1 MNTNTKKVLTPVVLV
16 AAVLLFPRAVTSGYW
31 LNLINLSISFSIAC
45 LGLNIVLGYA
55 GQLSLAQAAFWGV
68 GAYTSAILTTHL
80 GLPVWAGMFAAFF
93 VAAIFGIRLGIPTL
107 KLSGHYLA
115 MATIGFGIILQL
127 ILVNEIWLTNG
138 SDGITKIPSPSLGP
152 IELKTPESF
161 FYLAAVAL
169 IFFTWGAIHLKD
181 SRVGRALMAIRE
193 NEMAAGTAGVNTT
206 YYKIM
211 AFSLSAGYAGFGGWL
226 FAHSSSHY
234 ISPDT
239 FSFEQ
244 SVIILVMAVLGG
256 NGSAIGS
263 IVGATLLTLLPEV
276 LRFLKDYYMMVY
288 AAGIVVIMIFMPSGI
303 AGLVKSTPL
312 SLRLRA
318 WWNSASTAARQV
330 AANTGASS
338 AGLESSELLRAEG
351 VAPAAMPVEGATGYP
366 PAGVPV
372 IEDCSGSSE
381 VLLTVKGLAK
391 HFGGLK
397 AVDGVD
403 MQVRRGEIQALIG
416 PNGSGKTTILN
427 MLSGLYVPSAGE
439 IFLEGKPIGGQ
450 KPNIITSLGIA
461 RTFQN
466 IRLFGELTVLENLLV
481 GQHCQSGAGLA
492 ASIFQPPW
500 QKAEEARMRAKALE
514 LLRFVGL
521 RGKEFTK
528 SSSLPYG
535 QQRLLEL
542 ARALASDPRL
552 LLLDEPAAGLNAA
565 ETEALVGLL
574 FQICKRGITI
584 LLVEHDMSL
593 VMNVS
598 DHITVLNF
606 GRKIAEG
613 PAEVVENNPE
623 VIDAYLGTEVGN
635 A

>member
-1 MNTNTKKVLTPVVLV
+1 MNIRIKNLLIPALLVVV
-16 AAVLLFPRAVTSGYW
+16 VMLLPRFVTSSYW
-31 LNLINLSISFSIAC
+31 LNLVNLSISFSIAC
-45 LGLNIVLGYA
+45 LGLNIVLGYT

-80 GLPVWAGMFAAFF
+80 GLPVWLGMFAAFF
-93 VAAIFGIRLGIPTL
+93 VAALCGVLLGIPTL

-138 SDGITKIPSPSLGP
+138 SDGITKIPSPWIGSF
-152 IELKTPESF
+152 ELKDPGTF
-161 FYLAAVAL
+161 FYVAAISL
-169 IFFTWGAIHLKD
+169 ILLTWGAIHLRD
-181 SRVGRALMAIRE
+181 SRVGRAFMAIRE
-193 NEMAAGTAGVNTT
+193 NEMAAGTTGVDTT

-211 AFSLSAGYAGFGGWL
+211 AFALSAGYAGFGGWL
-226 FAHSSSHY
+226 FAHSCSHY

-244 SVIILVMAVLGG
+244 SVIMLVMTVLGG
-256 NGSAIGS
+256 SGSVIGA
-263 IVGATLLTLLPEV
+263 IVGATLLTMLPEV
-276 LRFLKDYYMMVY
+276 LRFLKDSYMMFY
-288 AAGIVVIMIFMPSGI
+288 AAGIVAIMIFMPSGI
-303 AGLVKSTPL
+303 AGLMKNLPV

-318 WWNSASTAARQV
+318 WWNADSTAARQV
-330 AANTGASS
+330 AASMQPLKNAETGPRSFK
-338 AGLESSELLRAEG
+338 
-351 VAPAAMPVEGATGYP
+351 
-366 PAGVPV
+366 
-372 IEDCSGSSE
+372 IEDCSGSGE

-403 MQVRRGEIQALIG
+403 MEVRRGEIQALIG
-416 PNGSGKTTILN
+416 PNGSGETTILN
-427 MLSGLYVPSAGE
+427 MLSGLYIPTAGE
-439 IFLEGKPIGGQ
+439 ISLGGAAIAGK
-450 KPNIITSLGIA
+450 KSHIITSLGMA

-466 IRLFGELTVLENLLV
+466 IRLFGELTVLENVLI
-481 GQHCQSGAGLA
+481 GRHCHSQAGLFT
-492 ASIFQPPW
+492 SIMHLPS
-500 QKAEEARMRAKALE
+500 QKAEEAGIRAKALTILE
-514 LLRFVGL
+514 FVGL
-521 RGKEFTK
+521 KGKEFAQAN
-528 SSSLPYG
+528 SLPYG

-542 ARALASDPRL
+542 ARALASEPQL

-565 ETEALVGLL
+565 ETEVLVDLL
-574 FQICKRGITI
+574 FQICTRGMTI
-584 LLVEHDMSL
+584 LLVEHDMNL

-598 DHITVLNF
+598 HHITVLNF

-613 PAEVVENNPE
+613 SAEEIEKNQE

>member
-1 MNTNTKKVLTPVVLV
+1 MNTRIKSLLVTAVLV
-16 AAVLLFPRAVTSGYW
+16 VAVLVLPRLVTSSYW
-31 LNLINLSISFSIAC
+31 LNLINLAISFSIAC

-68 GAYTSAILTTHL
+68 GAYTSAILTTQL
-80 GLPVWAGMFAAFF
+80 GVPVWVGMFAAFF
-93 VAAIFGIRLGIPTL
+93 VAALCGVLLGIPTL

-127 ILVNEIWLTNG
+127 ILVNEIWLTQG
-138 SDGITKIPSPSLGP
+138 SDGITKIPSPWIGSF
-152 IELKTPESF
+152 ELKDPGTF
-161 FYLAAVAL
+161 FYVAAVSL
-169 IFFTWGAIHLKD
+169 ILFTWGAIRLKD
-181 SRVGRALMAIRE
+181 SRVGRAFLAIRE
-193 NEMAAGTAGVNTT
+193 NEMAAGTAGVDTT

-211 AFSLSAGYAGFGGWL
+211 AFALSAGYAGFGGWL
-226 FAHSSSHY
+226 FAHGSSHY

-244 SVIILVMAVLGG
+244 SVIMLVMTVLGG

-263 IVGATLLTLLPEV
+263 IVGATLLTLLPEM
-276 LRFLKDYYMMVY
+276 LRFLKDSYMMFY
-288 AAGIVVIMIFMPSGI
+288 AAGIVLIMIFMPSGI
-303 AGLVKSTPL
+303 AGLVKSMPV

-318 WWNSASTAARQV
+318 WWNADSTAALQQV
-330 AANTGASS
+330 AANT
-338 AGLESSELLRAEG
+338 
-351 VAPAAMPVEGATGYP
+351 P
-366 PAGVPV
+366 PSKNAKADSRSFKVG
-372 IEDCSGSSE
+372 DCSGSGE
-381 VLLTVKGLAK
+381 VMLTVKGLAK

-439 IFLEGKPIGGQ
+439 IILEGKAIGGL
-450 KPNIITSLGIA
+450 KPHIITSLGIA

-466 IRLFGELTVLENLLV
+466 IRLFGELTVLENLLI
-481 GQHCQSGAGLA
+481 GRHCQSRAGLA
-492 ASIFQPPW
+492 ASIFQPPS
-500 QKAEEARMRAKALE
+500 QKAEEAGMRAKAVEMLE
-514 LLRFVGL
+514 FVGL
-521 RGKEFTK
+521 KGKEFAQAN
-528 SSSLPYG
+528 SLPYG

-542 ARALASDPRL
+542 ARALASDPKI
-552 LLLDEPAAGLNAA
+552 LLLDEPAAGLNGA
-565 ETEALVGLL
+565 ETETLVGLL
-574 FQICKRGITI
+574 FQICTRGVTI

-613 PAEVVENNPE
+613 PAEVVEKNPE

>member
-1 MNTNTKKVLTPVVLV
+1 MNKHIKNLLIPVFLIVII
-16 AAVLLFPRAVTSGYW
+16 LLFPRLVASSYW

-68 GAYTSAILTTHL
+68 GAYASAILTTQL
-80 GLPVWAGMFAAFF
+80 GLPVWLGMFAAFF
-93 VAAIFGIRLGIPTL
+93 IAAFFGVLLGIPTL

-127 ILVNEIWLTNG
+127 ILVNAIWLTNG
-138 SDGITKIPSPSLGP
+138 SDGITKIPSPWIGSL
-152 IELKTPESF
+152 ELKDPDVF
-161 FYLAAVAL
+161 FYVAVVSLIIATWAA
-169 IFFTWGAIHLKD
+169 IRLKD
-181 SRVGRALMAIRE
+181 SRVGRAFLAIRE
-193 NEMAAGTAGVNTT
+193 NEMAAGTMGVDTT
-206 YYKIM
+206 YYKIV
-211 AFSLSAGYAGFGGWL
+211 AFALSAGYAGFGGWL
-226 FAHSSSHY
+226 FAHSCSHY

-239 FSFEQ
+239 FSFDQ
-244 SVIILVMAVLGG
+244 SVMLLVMAVLGG
-256 NGSAIGS
+256 NGSPIGS
-263 IVGATLLTLLPEV
+263 IVGAILLTMLPEM
-276 LRFLKDYYMMVY
+276 LRFLKDSYMMFY
-288 AAGIVVIMIFMPSGI
+288 AAGIVLIMIFMPNGI
-303 AGLVKSTPL
+303 AGLVTSTPAY
-312 SLRLRA
+312 LRLRE
-318 WWNSASTAARQV
+318 WWHADSTPVRPAAARAPAV
-330 AANTGASS
+330 NDTGAAPSS
-338 AGLESSELLRAEG
+338 FQVG
-351 VAPAAMPVEGATGYP
+351 
-366 PAGVPV
+366 
-372 IEDCSGSSE
+372 DCSGSDE

-403 MQVRRGEIQALIG
+403 MEVRRGEIQALIG

-427 MLSGLYVPSAGE
+427 MLSGLYIPTNGE
-439 IFLEGKPIGGQ
+439 IIMAGKAISGQ
-450 KPNIITSLGIA
+450 KPHIITSLGIA

-466 IRLFGELTVLENLLV
+466 IRLFGELTVLENVLI
-481 GQHCQSGAGLA
+481 GQHCHSRSGLLS
-492 ASIFQPPW
+492 SILRLPS
-500 QKAEEARMRAKALE
+500 QKAEEAEIRAKALAMLE
-514 LLRFVGL
+514 FVGFKG
-521 RGKEFTK
+521 REFAK
-528 SSSLPYG
+528 ASSLPYG

-542 ARALASDPRL
+542 ARALASDPKL

-565 ETEALVGLL
+565 ETAALVDLL

-613 PAEVVENNPE
+613 VAEAVEKNPE

>member
-1 MNTNTKKVLTPVVLV
+1 MNTRTKSLIVSAVLVVVVLV
-16 AAVLLFPRAVTSGYW
+16 FPRLVTSNYW
-31 LNLINLSISFSIAC
+31 MNLINLAISFSIAC

-68 GAYTSAILTTHL
+68 GAYTSAILTTQL

-93 VAAIFGIRLGIPTL
+93 VAAFFGILLGIPTL

-127 ILVNEIWLTNG
+127 ILVNAIWLTNG
-138 SDGITKIPSPSLGP
+138 FDGIPKIPSPWIGSF
-152 IELKTPESF
+152 ELKDPGTI
-161 FYLAAVAL
+161 FYVAAVSL
-169 IFFTWGAIHLKD
+169 VFLTWGAIHLKD
-181 SRVGRALMAIRE
+181 SRVGRAFMAIRE
-193 NEMAAGTAGVNTT
+193 NEMAAGTAGVDTT

-226 FAHSSSHY
+226 FAHSGSHY

-244 SVIILVMAVLGG
+244 SVIMLVMAVLGG

-263 IVGATLLTLLPEV
+263 IVGAILLTLLPEV
-276 LRFLKDYYMMVY
+276 LRFLKDSYMMVY
-288 AAGIVVIMIFMPSGI
+288 AAGIVLIMIFMPSGI
-303 AGLVKSTPL
+303 AGLVKNLRVSA
-312 SLRLRA
+312 RLRE
-318 WWNSASTAARQV
+318 WWRDGSTAARQV
-330 AANTGASS
+330 AAATSTLKSPDAAIPATSS
-338 AGLESSELLRAEG
+338 N
-351 VAPAAMPVEGATGYP
+351 
-366 PAGVPV
+366 
-372 IEDCSGSSE
+372 CSGSNE

-391 HFGGLK
+391 YFGGLR

-403 MQVRRGEIQALIG
+403 MEVRRGMIHALIG

-427 MLSGLYVPSAGE
+427 MLSGLYVPTAGE
-439 IFLEGKPIGGQ
+439 ILLEGRAISGQ
-450 KPNIITSLGIA
+450 KSHHITSWGMA

-466 IRLFGELTVLENLLV
+466 IRLFGELSVLENVLI
-481 GQHCQSGAGLA
+481 GQHGHTRSGLLT
-492 ASIFQPPW
+492 SVLQPPS
-500 QKAEEARMRAKALE
+500 QRAEEAGMRKKALE
-514 LLRFVGL
+514 MLAFVGL
-521 RGKEFTK
+521 KGKEFDQAN
-528 SSSLPYG
+528 SLPYG

-542 ARALASDPRL
+542 ARALASDPKL

-565 ETEALVGLL
+565 ETDALVELL
-574 FQICKRGITI
+574 FQICDRGITI

-606 GRKIAEG
+606 GKKIAEG
-613 PAEVVENNPE
+613 SAEEVEHNQE
-623 VIDAYLGTEVGN
+623 VIDAYLGREVSN

>member
-1 MNTNTKKVLTPVVLV
+1 MNIRIKNLLIPALLVVV
-16 AAVLLFPRAVTSGYW
+16 VMLLPRFVTSSYW
-31 LNLINLSISFSIAC
+31 LNLVNLSISFSIAC
-45 LGLNIVLGYA
+45 LGLNIVLGYT

-80 GLPVWAGMFAAFF
+80 GLPVWLGMFAAFF
-93 VAAIFGIRLGIPTL
+93 VAALCGVLLGIPTL

-138 SDGITKIPSPSLGP
+138 SDGITKIPSPWIGSF
-152 IELKTPESF
+152 ELKDPGTF
-161 FYLAAVAL
+161 FYVAAISL
-169 IFFTWGAIHLKD
+169 ILLTWGAIHLKD
-181 SRVGRALMAIRE
+181 SRVGRAFMAIRE
-193 NEMAAGTAGVNTT
+193 NEMAAGTTGVDTT

-211 AFSLSAGYAGFGGWL
+211 AFALSAGYAGFGGWL
-226 FAHSSSHY
+226 FAHSCSHY

-244 SVIILVMAVLGG
+244 SVIMLVMTVLGG
-256 NGSAIGS
+256 SGSVIGAIM
-263 IVGATLLTLLPEV
+263 GATLLTMLPEV
-276 LRFLKDYYMMVY
+276 LRFLKDSYMMFY
-288 AAGIVVIMIFMPSGI
+288 AAGIVAIMIFMPSGI
-303 AGLVKSTPL
+303 AGLVKNLPV
-312 SLRLRA
+312 SLRSRT
-318 WWNSASTAARQV
+318 WWNADSTAALQV
-330 AANTGASS
+330 AANTPPLKNAE
-338 AGLESSELLRAEG
+338 AGLRSFKIA
-351 VAPAAMPVEGATGYP
+351 
-366 PAGVPV
+366 
-372 IEDCSGSSE
+372 DCSGSGE

-403 MQVRRGEIQALIG
+403 MEVRRGEIQALIG

-427 MLSGLYVPSAGE
+427 MLSGLYIPTAGE
-439 IFLEGKPIGGQ
+439 ISLGGAAIAGK
-450 KPNIITSLGIA
+450 KSHIITSLGMA

-466 IRLFGELTVLENLLV
+466 IRLFGELTVLENVLI
-481 GQHCQSGAGLA
+481 GRHCHSQAGLFT
-492 ASIFQPPW
+492 SIMHLPS
-500 QKAEEARMRAKALE
+500 QKAEEAGIRAKALTILE
-514 LLRFVGL
+514 FVGL
-521 RGKEFTK
+521 KGKEFAQAN
-528 SSSLPYG
+528 SLPYG

-542 ARALASDPRL
+542 ARALASEPQL

-565 ETEALVGLL
+565 ETEVLVDLL
-574 FQICKRGITI
+574 FQICTRGITI
-584 LLVEHDMSL
+584 LLVEHDMNL

-613 PAEVVENNPE
+613 SAEEIEKNQE

>member
-1 MNTNTKKVLTPVVLV
+1 MNTRTKSLLVSAVLVVVVLV
-16 AAVLLFPRAVTSGYW
+16 FPRLVTSNYW
-31 LNLINLSISFSIAC
+31 MNLINLAISFSIAC

-68 GAYTSAILTTHL
+68 GAYTSAILTTQL

-93 VAAIFGIRLGIPTL
+93 VAAFFGILLGIPTL

-127 ILVNEIWLTNG
+127 ILVNAIWLTNG
-138 SDGITKIPSPSLGP
+138 SDGIPKIPSPWIGSF
-152 IELKTPESF
+152 ELKDPGTI
-161 FYLAAVAL
+161 FYVAAVSL
-169 IFFTWGAIHLKD
+169 VLLTWGAIHLKD
-181 SRVGRALMAIRE
+181 SRMGRAFMAIRE
-193 NEMAAGTAGVNTT
+193 NEMAAGTAGVDTT

-226 FAHSSSHY
+226 FAHSGSHY

-244 SVIILVMAVLGG
+244 SVIMLVMAVLGG

-263 IVGATLLTLLPEV
+263 IVGAILLTLLPEV
-276 LRFLKDYYMMVY
+276 LRFLKDCYMMVY
-288 AAGIVVIMIFMPSGI
+288 AAGIVLIMIFMPSGI
-303 AGLVKSTPL
+303 AGLLKNLPISA
-312 SLRLRA
+312 RLRE
-318 WWNSASTAARQV
+318 WWRDGSTAARQV
-330 AANTGASS
+330 AAATSTLKSPDAT
-338 AGLESSELLRAEG
+338 L
-351 VAPAAMPVEGATGYP
+351 PATFSN
-366 PAGVPV
+366 
-372 IEDCSGSSE
+372 CSGSNE

-391 HFGGLK
+391 HFGALR

-403 MQVRRGEIQALIG
+403 MEVRRGMIHALIG

-427 MLSGLYVPSAGE
+427 MLSGLYVPTAGE
-439 IFLEGKPIGGQ
+439 ILLEGRAISGK
-450 KPNIITSLGIA
+450 KSHHITSQGMA

-466 IRLFGELTVLENLLV
+466 IRLFGELSVLENVLI
-481 GQHCQSGAGLA
+481 GQHCHTRSGLLT
-492 ASIFQPPW
+492 SVLQPPS
-500 QKAEEARMRAKALE
+500 QKAEEAKMRKKALE
-514 LLRFVGL
+514 MLAFVGL
-521 RGKEFTK
+521 KGKEFAQAN
-528 SSSLPYG
+528 SLPYG

-542 ARALASDPRL
+542 ARALASDPKL

-565 ETEALVGLL
+565 ETDALVELL
-574 FQICKRGITI
+574 FQICDRGITI

-606 GRKIAEG
+606 GKKIAEG
-613 PAEVVENNPE
+613 SAEEVEHNQE
-623 VIDAYLGTEVGN
+623 VIDAYLGTEVSN

>member
-1 MNTNTKKVLTPVVLV
+1 M
-16 AAVLLFPRAVTSGYW
+16 
-31 LNLINLSISFSIAC
+31 
-45 LGLNIVLGYA
+45 
-55 GQLSLAQAAFWGV
+55 
-68 GAYTSAILTTHL
+68 
-80 GLPVWAGMFAAFF
+80 
-93 VAAIFGIRLGIPTL
+93 
-107 KLSGHYLA
+107 
-115 MATIGFGIILQL
+115 
-127 ILVNEIWLTNG
+127 
-138 SDGITKIPSPSLGP
+138 
-152 IELKTPESF
+152 
-161 FYLAAVAL
+161 
-169 IFFTWGAIHLKD
+169 
-181 SRVGRALMAIRE
+181 GRAMQAIRE
-193 NEMAAGTAGVNTT
+193 NEMAAGTTGVDTT
-206 YYKIM
+206 YYKVV
-211 AFSLSAGYAGFGGWL
+211 AFSLSAGFAGFGGWL
-226 FAHSSSHY
+226 FAHSGSHY

-276 LRFLKDYYMMVY
+276 LRFLKDSYMMFY

-303 AGLVKSTPL
+303 AGLVKNIPVSMKLRDWWL
-312 SLRLRA
+312 SG
-318 WWNSASTAARQV
+318 STAARQI
-330 AANTGASS
+330 AADMSASND
-338 AGLESSELLRAEG
+338 AG
-351 VAPAAMPVEGATGYP
+351 PASCSFKIG
-366 PAGVPV
+366 
-372 IEDCSGSSE
+372 DCSGSGE
-381 VLLTVKGLAK
+381 VLLTVKALAK

-439 IFLEGKPIGGQ
+439 IILEGKSIGGQ
-450 KPNIITSLGIA
+450 KPHIITSLGIA
-461 RTFQN
+461 RTYQN
-466 IRLFGELTVLENLLV
+466 IRLFGELTVLENLLI
-481 GQHCQSGAGLA
+481 GQHSQSRSGLA
-492 ASIFQPPW
+492 SSIFQPPS
-500 QKAEEARMRAKALE
+500 QKAEEAGMRTKALE

-521 RGKEFTK
+521 RGKEFAQ

-542 ARALASDPRL
+542 ARALASDPKL

-565 ETEALVGLL
+565 ETEKLVELL
-574 FQICKRGITI
+574 FKICKEGITI

-606 GRKIAEG
+606 GKKIAEG
-613 PAEVVENNPE
+613 PAEVVEKNQE

>member
-1 MNTNTKKVLTPVVLV
+1 MNAKIKNLLI
-16 AAVLLFPRAVTSGYW
+16 AAVLVVAVLILPRVVTSSYW

-68 GAYTSAILTTHL
+68 GAYTSAILTTKL

-93 VAAIFGIRLGIPTL
+93 VAGFFGILLGIPTL

-115 MATIGFGIILQL
+115 MATIGFGVILQL

-138 SDGITKIPSPSLGP
+138 SDGMTKIPSPWLGSL
-152 IELKTPESF
+152 ELKDPGDF
-161 FYLAAVAL
+161 FYLAALAL
-169 IFFTWGAIHLKD
+169 ILFTWGAIHLKN
-181 SRVGRALMAIRE
+181 SRVGRAMQAIRE
-193 NEMAAGTAGVNTT
+193 NEMAAGTAGVDTT
-206 YYKIM
+206 YYKIV
-211 AFSLSAGYAGFGGWL
+211 AFSLSAAYAGFGGWL
-226 FAHSSSHY
+226 FAHSGSHY

-244 SVIILVMAVLGG
+244 SIIILVMAVLGG
-256 NGSAIGS
+256 NGSPIGS
-263 IVGATLLTLLPEV
+263 IVGATLLTLLPET
-276 LRFLKDYYMMVY
+276 LRFLKDSYMMFY
-288 AAGIVVIMIFMPSGI
+288 AAGIVLIMIFMPSGI
-303 AGLVKSTPL
+303 AGLVQSMPI

-318 WWNSASTAARQV
+318 WWHAGSTAARQV
-330 AANTGASS
+330 AANTP
-338 AGLESSELLRAEG
+338 LLKNAEA
-351 VAPAAMPVEGATGYP
+351 VAPAPSFH
-366 PAGVPV
+366 
-372 IEDCSGSSE
+372 IEDCAGSGE

-427 MLSGLYVPSAGE
+427 MLSGLYVPSAGD
-439 IFLEGKPIGGQ
+439 IILEGKAIGGQ
-450 KPNIITSLGIA
+450 KPHAITSLGVA

-466 IRLFGELTVLENLLV
+466 IRLFGELTVLENLLI
-481 GQHCQSGAGLA
+481 GQHCQSRAGLA
-492 ASIFQPPW
+492 SSIFQPPT
-500 QKAEEARMRAKALE
+500 QRAEEARMRAKAMDLLE
-514 LLRFVGL
+514 FVGL
-521 RGKEFTK
+521 RGKEFAK

-542 ARALASDPRL
+542 ARALASDPKL

-565 ETEALVGLL
+565 ETEALVDLL
-574 FQICKRGITI
+574 FQICKRDVTI

-613 PAEVVENNPE
+613 PAEVVEKNPE
-623 VIDAYLGTEVGN
+623 VIDAYLGSEVGN